1 MKVAQLVLAACCAMP
16 APAVIGA
23 DAQTAQ
29 PALNTEQQQ
38 AAGIVVA
45 HPLGAKAPQR
55 IEALGTVLDATTLT
69 ADLGDNAAA
78 GAALRSA
85 ATETARLRALHDG
98 GAGASLKMLE
108 AAQTEQAK
116 AQAQAQVA
124 AARFAQ
130 HWGPVAALPE
140 DARRQLIEAA
150 TQGRTLLVRADLP
163 GRHSLGSL
171 PVKAVLDVD
180 GILVPGRVLGTLRQA
195 GELQS
200 VGLLIEVPSAPS
212 GLGVGAR
219 MPVALINSER
229 VGMLLPRDALLY
241 DENGAYVYKQLTKKT
256 ASDQARY
263 APVKVKLLAPYGDG
277 WLVAGV
283 DDDDDI
289 VVRGAGVLWSL
300 QGVGAHAADDDDDD

>member
-1 MKVAQLVLAACCAMP
+1 MLAACCAML
-16 APAVIGA
+16 APAAIGA

-29 PALNTEQQQ
+29 PALNAEQRQ

-45 HPLGAKAPQR
+45 HPLGAKAPER

-69 ADLGDNAAA
+69 ADLGDSAAA
-78 GAALRSA
+78 GAAQRSA
-85 ATETARLRALHDG
+85 ATETARLRTLYEG

-116 AQAQAQVA
+116 AQAQAQIA
-124 AARFAQ
+124 AARLAQ

-150 TQGRTLLVRADLP
+150 TRGRTLLVRADLP

-200 VGLLIEVPSAPS
+200 VGLLVEVPSAPA
-212 GLGVGAR
+212 GLSAGAR
-219 MPVALINSER
+219 VPVALINSER
-229 VGMLLPRDALLY
+229 AGMLLPRDALLY
-241 DENGAYVYKQLTKKT
+241 DENGA
-256 ASDQARY
+256 
-263 APVKVKLLAPYGDG
+263 
-277 WLVAGV
+277 
-283 DDDDDI
+283 
-289 VVRGAGVLWSL
+289 
-300 QGVGAHAADDDDDD
+300 